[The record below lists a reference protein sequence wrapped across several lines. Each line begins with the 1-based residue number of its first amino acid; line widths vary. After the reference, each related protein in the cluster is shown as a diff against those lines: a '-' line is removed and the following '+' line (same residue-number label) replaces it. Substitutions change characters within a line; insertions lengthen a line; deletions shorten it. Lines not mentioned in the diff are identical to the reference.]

1 MIKAFP
7 RVFELKITWNSSIQD
22 ISNIEILDYRIKVW
36 DGSLLVQKQ
45 DAITGRS
52 LVIKN
57 LSRNKT
63 YVIGI
68 QARNEAGYGQMANIT
83 SRTILEGGVSLNCQ
97 NQSLSCSGKCHINL
111 SVQKCTLQKNGKI
124 YCHYFGKVMEILTN
138 MTALAKLVKIKYKIY

>member
-111 SVQKCTLQKNGKI
+111 SVQKCTLQKKWQN
-124 YCHYFGKVMEILTN
+124 ILP
-138 MTALAKLVKIKYKIY
+138 LFW